1 MSREHKMKNKTLFFV
16 IPALLVLLISCKR
29 VINDSNIQNTNK
41 EWLQNLACAF
51 PCWQNITPQET
62 KFEDVVPILLD
73 ANVTVRS
80 EDEDHIS
87 FLFEKTISGLIYKA
101 TNDFVDYVI
110 LDLQQE
116 ELNIGDLEEV
126 IGTPERISFIRIPG
140 ISYCLVNLLY
150 PDQGIIVE
158 ANLENSSNSDN
169 YLDCQFEIA
178 SNNEVFRLILIGRNL
193 NDNDLW
199 KRATS
204 TLNDKEWKGYGKYP

>member
-1 MSREHKMKNKTLFFV
+1 MKNKTLFFV